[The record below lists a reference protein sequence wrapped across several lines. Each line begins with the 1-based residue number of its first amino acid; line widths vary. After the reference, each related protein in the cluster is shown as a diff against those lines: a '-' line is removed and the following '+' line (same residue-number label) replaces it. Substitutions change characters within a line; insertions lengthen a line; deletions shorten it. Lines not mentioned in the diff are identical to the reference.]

1 MTSAQEFAL
10 TAARKYLQSV
20 VFVDDEI
27 YVPVREATE
36 DVKVGDIGPRRMQV
50 YAKVMQP
57 SEPADHAARPADDE
71 KAVKTVDP
79 AGGLYHPKQLVESF
93 ARQRMVCALYEPSRN
108 FDTDPESEIFKLCER
123 ADAVILDWDFHGE
136 PGKKVI
142 ELLGHLM
149 TAAQTTVPH
158 HVRLCA
164 VYTSTPNLQHVAS
177 QLYDTLK
184 QQGLDIKTDGPFDL
198 NAGSS
203 RIIVLGK
210 PSTTGRPADQNK
222 AEVKEVDL
230 ADRIITEF
238 ARMHEGI
245 LPSMALHG
253 LASVRTNTKKILDK
267 FRKDMDGAFLTHRG
281 LIYPGDDAFEQIP
294 ELLAE
299 EALAVMI
306 DTSISLTDATKIAED
321 AIDAMTI
328 RTAWVTKAKAAT
340 KPGEYPIKLLKE
352 GPVHVRKEIELNP
365 KQLKDLHDELDPG
378 KAFAA
383 QRLAALYASR
393 TQYGKDRYLDFGTIV
408 RYAKPVE
415 GKPDEIRYAI
425 CLMPLCDCVR
435 LKPGAWYQFP
445 FWDLRP
451 SVGKGQGKGIVVE
464 LPAKEG
470 FVELFSL
477 GKPRDQLWL
486 DDFQAGDQR
495 MVTAGGGKDFAF
507 TGKSRDPQWIAQL
520 KPAHAQRIAQDI
532 GTSFARVGVIEAEWL
547 RLKADR
553 QD

>member
-1 MTSAQEFAL
+1 VTSAQEFAL
-10 TAARKYLQSV
+10 IAARKYLQSV

-36 DVKVGDIGPRRMQV
+36 DIKVGDIGPRRMQV

-57 SEPADHAARPADDE
+57 TEPVDPAVRPADDE
-71 KAVKTVDP
+71 KAVRSTDP
-79 AGGLYHPKQLVESF
+79 EGGLYHPKQLVESF
-93 ARQRMVCALYEPSRN
+93 ARQRMVCALYEPSKN

-123 ADAVILDWDFHGE
+123 ADAVILDWDFYGE
-136 PGKKVI
+136 PGTKVI
-142 ELLGHLM
+142 ELLGHLVA
-149 TAAQTTVPH
+149 AAQTTVPH

-177 QLYDTLK
+177 KLYDTLK
-184 QQGLDIKTDGPFDL
+184 QNGLDIKTDGPFDL

-210 PSTTGRPADQNK
+210 PSTGRPADQRT
-222 AEVKEVDL
+222 AEVKEVEL
-230 ADRIITEF
+230 ADRIIAEF
-238 ARMHEGI
+238 AHMHEGI

-306 DTSISLTDATKIAED
+306 DTRLGLTAATKIAED
-321 AIDAMTI
+321 AIDALKI
-328 RTAWVTKAKAAT
+328 KTAWRTKAKATT

-352 GPVHVRKEIELNP
+352 GPADVRKEIELNP
-365 KQLKDLHDELDPG
+365 KQLKALHDELDPG
-378 KAFAA
+378 NAHAA

-393 TQYGKDRYLDFGTIV
+393 TQYGEDRYLEFGTIV
-408 RYAKPVE
+408 RYAEPIE
-415 GKPDEIRYAI
+415 GKPDETRYAI

-435 LKPGAWYQFP
+435 LKPGIWYRFP
-445 FWDLRP
+445 FWELRP

-495 MVTAGGGKDFAF
+495 MVSAYGSKDFVF
-507 TGKSRDPQWIAQL
+507 TGKARNRQWIAQL